1 MIRHSGAFRLFVLL
15 VLALTLA
22 GCSRWKWFQKDDPTE
37 TLPVE
42 AMYDEAKDAL
52 KAGNVERAKRFYGR
66 LVARFPYG
74 PYTEQ
79 AQLELAYAHYR
90 SGDPE
95 DASNAIDRFIRTY
108 PTHAHIDYAYYLK
121 ALINFN
127 RENAF
132 LERLARLDM
141 TQRDQ
146 GAPRQSFIDFAE
158 LLRRYPNSRYAP
170 DARQRMVH
178 LRNLMARHE
187 INVGKYYLR
196 RRAWVA
202 AAARGKYTL
211 EHYPQSMHDGDALA
225 MMAMS
230 YRALGEDKLAS
241 DARRVLELNHPEHGY
256 LRGDWPEERSLFRK
270 MWPFDDERDAGALP
284 DSEPSAPAP

>member
-1 MIRHSGAFRLFVLL
+1 MIRYSGSLRFFALFVMA
-15 VLALTLA
+15 LALA
-22 GCSRWKWFQKDDPTE
+22 GCSRFKWFQKDDPTE

-42 AMYDEAKDAL
+42 AMYEEAKGSL
-52 KAGNVERAKRFYGR
+52 EGGNVERAKRFYGR
-66 LVARFPYG
+66 LIARFPYG

-79 AQLELAYAHYR
+79 SQLELAYAHYR
-90 SGDPE
+90 AGDPE
-95 DASNAIDRFIRTY
+95 DASAAIDRVIRTY
-108 PTHAHIDYAYYLK
+108 PTNKHIDYAYYLK

-146 GAPRQSFIDFAE
+146 GAPRQSFIDFGE

-187 INVGKYYLR
+187 MNVGKYYLR

-202 AAARGKYTL
+202 AAARGKYVL
-211 EHYPQSMHDGDALA
+211 EHYPQSMHTGDALA
-225 MMAMS
+225 MMTES
-230 YRALGEDKLAS
+230 YRQLGQDKLAK
-241 DARRVLELNHPEHGY
+241 DTLRVLELNHPQHAY
-256 LRGDWPEERSLFRK
+256 LSGDWPEGRSLWRRV
-270 MWPFDDERDAGALP
+270 WPFDDERDVEGLP
-284 DSEPSAPAP
+284 DPEPARAP

>member
-1 MIRHSGAFRLFVLL
+1 MIRYSGPTRLLILL
-15 VLALTLA
+15 LIALALA
-22 GCSRWKWFQKDDPTE
+22 GCSRFKWFEKEDPLE

-42 AMYDEAKDAL
+42 GMYDEAKTAL
-52 KAGNVERAKRFYGR
+52 MSGNVARAKRFYTR

-79 AQLELAYAHYR
+79 SQLELAYAHYK

-95 DASNAIDRFIRTY
+95 DASAAIDRFIRTY
-108 PTHAHIDYAYYLK
+108 PTHQSIDYAYYLK

-132 LERLARLDM
+132 LERFVRLDM

-146 GAPRQSFIDFAE
+146 GAPRQSFNDFAD

-196 RRAWVA
+196 RKAWVA
-202 AAARGKYTL
+202 ASVRGQYVL
-211 EHYPQSMHDGDALA
+211 EHYPQSMHSGDALA
-225 MMAMS
+225 IMTES
-230 YRALGEDKLAS
+230 YRRLGQSSLAS
-241 DARRVLELNHPEHGY
+241 DTRRVLELNHPDHAY
-256 LRGDWPEERSLFRK
+256 LDGDWPEKRSLLRK
-270 MWPFDDERDAGALP
+270 IWPFDDERDTEALP
-284 DSEPSAPAP
+284 DDAGARAP